1 MSPGTGGFLTTA
13 KTESLNQA
21 GLSCDW
27 RGEVSMSEILGGIVQ
42 GQLECG
48 GPECHIC
55 AMVIWPAGS
64 SPQ

>member
-1 MSPGTGGFLTTA
+1 
-13 KTESLNQA
+13 
-21 GLSCDW
+21 
-27 RGEVSMSEILGGIVQ
+27 MSEILAGIVQ
-42 GQLECG
+42 GKLEGG